1 MKYIFDFDDVLFK
14 NTKMLKHHMFRLIAE
29 AGVPREAAEKDY
41 YRPEVRWQQ
50 FSLKKFIRRLFS
62 TYGIVNKDPN
72 KLYEEIMSACHHF
85 LNEELVAE
93 VNRLGKENC
102 YIVTNGEDEFNNDKL
117 KYSGIL
123 NYFKKYHVKIVPD
136 DKGDVIEEICRENK
150 NEKIFFFDD
159 KTCFIDELKKRNIPN
174 LTSVLYEGESLPEL
188 LRKA

>member
-14 NTKMLKHHMFRLIAE
+14 NTEMLKPRMFQLIAV
-29 AGVPREAAEKDY
+29 AGIDEETIKGDY

-50 FSLKKFIRRLFS
+50 FSLLNFIKKLF
-62 TYGIVNKDPN
+62 TAHNITGKDPK
-72 KLYEEIMSACHHF
+72 KLYEEIMSECHNF
-85 LNEELVAE
+85 LNMDLVEEIKK
-93 VNRLGKENC
+93 LGKENC

-188 LRKA
+188 L